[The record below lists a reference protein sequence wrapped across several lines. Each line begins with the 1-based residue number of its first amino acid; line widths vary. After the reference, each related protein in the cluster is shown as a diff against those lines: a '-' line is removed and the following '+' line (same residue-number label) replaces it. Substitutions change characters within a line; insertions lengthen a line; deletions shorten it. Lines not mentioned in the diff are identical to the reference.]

1 MKTFLKLLLFNL
13 SLVVI
18 AVLTYSNGFLALRIT
33 DPSILRA
40 GLSVLIGLGL
50 AAGLVFGNYRLLKD
64 PTGVT
69 PAMLTDAKQVEAA
82 LKENTGSRYFGSLA
96 RTALEQFRRIGA
108 STARA
113 LAAVHGK
120 FQTGSMTESRYA
132 AAIEAAGQT
141 ALENMKNIAMR
152 MSMFN
157 DDEYRRLQSYRR
169 DNIPDDIQTQQLALY
184 GQNLDYIKQ
193 SVAANEALILKLDTL
208 ALEISNA
215 AGDGAA
221 ASDAL
226 LAEITQLTNELKYY
240 Q

>member
-1 MKTFLKLLLFNL
+1 
-13 SLVVI
+13 
-18 AVLTYSNGFLALRIT
+18 
-33 DPSILRA
+33 
-40 GLSVLIGLGL
+40 
-50 AAGLVFGNYRLLKD
+50 
-64 PTGVT
+64 
-69 PAMLTDAKQVEAA
+69 
-82 LKENTGSRYFGSLA
+82 
-96 RTALEQFRRIGA
+96 
-108 STARA
+108 
-113 LAAVHGK
+113 
-120 FQTGSMTESRYA
+120 MTESRYA